1 MTMKHFNLLLIALT
15 MSASGV
21 FAQSQATKRADKHFS
36 RLEFVKA
43 AADYESLVSKG
54 NADAYVYS
62 RLADC
67 YYNVFNTVAAESY
80 YAKALETSDDPEL
93 KYKYAQML
101 KANGKYDASNAAM
114 REFASM
120 RPGDQR
126 ATAFLANP
134 NYIPSIVGGGQK
146 FNIQNLDLNTE
157 GSDFG
162 GTLQGGKLYVTSSR
176 NNQRRTYGWN
186 NEPFLDIYQFTAS
199 DDGSYG
205 AEQLMG
211 PTVNTQYHEGV
222 VSFSPDG
229 NTMYL
234 SRESYYEKEFIKD
247 SLSRNKFSVLQLFK
261 SEKQSTGWSEATPLS
276 LNSQTYSVKNP
287 SVSADGKTLYFAS
300 DMPSGYGGFDIYKAT
315 INADASLGEAVNL
328 GQRVN
333 TEGQEMFPF
342 SSASGT
348 LYFSSDGHLGLGGLD
363 VFFTTDI
370 GGKMTKIRS
379 AGVPVN
385 SAADDFAF
393 HLDES
398 NGTGFVSSNRPGGKG
413 SDDVYALKQLEPVC
427 DVNVVATVKDAVTGA
442 ILTGAL
448 VSLRDGD
455 DNLVYTATTDDNGQV
470 TFDLPCDVNSK
481 LQGSMTDYENG
492 SLDLD
497 GSYEETVAV
506 DLNLN
511 PIDNLIVGDMVV
523 LNPIYF
529 DFDKS
534 NITAKAAFELDKLV
548 AVMQK
553 YPQIKIYATSN
564 TDRRGSDSYNVRLSD
579 RRAKTTVQYVIS
591 KGIDESRIEGVGKG
605 ETELKDDCTSCT
617 EAQHQSN
624 RRSEFKIIEGNP
636 KQ

>member
-1 MTMKHFNLLLIALT
+1 MTIKHFNLFLIALT
-15 MSASGV
+15 MSTASV

-43 AADYESLVSKG
+43 AADYETLVAKG
-54 NADAYVYS
+54 KADTYVYS

-67 YYNVFNTVAAESY
+67 YYNVFNTVSAESY
-80 YAKALETSDDPEL
+80 YAKALETSDDAEL
-93 KYKYAQML
+93 IYKYAQML
-101 KANGKYDASNAAM
+101 KANGKYEESNSAM
-114 REFASM
+114 RKFSTM

-176 NNQRRTYGWN
+176 NSQRRTYGWN
-186 NEPFLDIYQFTAS
+186 NEPFLDIYQFTAT
-199 DDGSYG
+199 DDGDYV

-211 PTVNTQYHEGV
+211 PTVNTQYHEGL
-222 VSFSPDG
+222 VSFSADG

-234 SRESYYEKEFIKD
+234 SRESYYEKEYVKD

-276 LNSQTYSVKNP
+276 LNSESYSVKNP
-287 SVSADGKTLYFAS
+287 AVSADGKTLYFAS
-300 DMPSGYGGFDIYKAT
+300 DMPSGFGGFDIYKAT
-315 INADASLGEAVNL
+315 INSDGTVGEAVNL

-363 VFFTTDI
+363 VFFTKEI
-370 GGKMTKIRS
+370 SGKMTKVRS

-393 HLDES
+393 SLDEA
-398 NGTGFVSSNRPGGKG
+398 NGSGFVSSNRPGGKG

-427 DVNVVATVKDAVTGA
+427 DVNVVATVRDAENGEILVGA
-442 ILTGAL
+442 M
-448 VSLRDGD
+448 VNLRDGD
-455 DNLVYTATTDDNGQV
+455 DNLVYSAATDSNGQV
-470 TFDLPCDVNSK
+470 RFDLPCDVQSK
-481 LQGSMTDYENG
+481 LQGSMADYENA
-492 SLDLD
+492 SLDIA
-497 GSYEETVAV
+497 GSYEPTVEV
-506 DLNLN
+506 TLNLA
-511 PIDNLIVGDMVV
+511 PIDDIIVGDMVV

-553 YPQIKIYATSN
+553 YPQIKIYATSH
-564 TDRRGSDSYNVRLSD
+564 TDRRGPSSYNIRLSN

-591 KGIDESRIEGVGKG
+591 KGIDEARIEGEGKG
-605 ETELKDDCTSCT
+605 ESELKDECVSCT

-624 RRSEFKIIEGNP
+624 RRSEFEIIEGNP
-636 KQ
+636 KE